1 MADISSLIE
10 QIRAGLDAATAG
22 QWTWGQKYVCHKDGW
37 DYTRLFNTP
46 DDKQAPEGSQWE
58 RDATHVANCCPDNIR
73 RLLEHIAE
81 LEARTEWRDIESA
94 PKDEEVLVA
103 YWRWRNSMSPGSVV
117 VQSAM
122 LTEHHGKGIWSWV
135 VSDNKHGPFPLR
147 GYCEGDLIG
156 WLPLPSAP
164 GGRDN
169 A

>member
-73 RLLEHIAE
+73 RLLEHIVE
-81 LEARTEWRDIESA
+81 LEARTEWRPILDA
-94 PKDEEVLVA
+94 PHACHVLAAWFDHDFGEWVMEVVP
-103 YWRWRNSMSPGSVV
+103 SPPCTPFTHWK
-117 VQSAM
+117 M
-122 LTEHHGKGIWSWV
+122 LG
-135 VSDNKHGPFPLR
+135 R
-147 GYCEGDLIG
+147 
-156 WLPLPSAP
+156 PSAP